1 MSKFD
6 YGLFV
11 IGGGASPARA
21 AHGGGGGRARASGQ
35 RPVGVLR

>member
-6 YGLFV
+6 YDLFV

-21 AHGGGGGRARASGQ
+21 AHGGGASGQ
-35 RPVGVLR
+35 RPEGALR